1 MNDLGVQDSTAN
13 MINRLTK
20 DMYYGDGKPSM
31 TVRMEK
37 VEQRLEDQKE
47 RMTLM
52 QTVTSSQINAMNKS
66 ASMRI
71 DATDKANRKQIDS
84 LNKAIAE
91 RNESVDESLKEI
103 RKLFWTIVI
112 LLVSLLGG
120 LVVDIMRK
128 PAETPHVAAYVAS

>member
-71 DATDKANRKQIDS
+71 EATDKANRKQIDS
-84 LNKAIAE
+84 LNKTIDE
-91 RNESVDESLKEI
+91 RNESVDESLKEM
-103 RKLFWTIVI
+103 RKMFWTIV
-112 LLVSLLGG
+112 LLLITLFGG
-120 LVVDIMRK
+120 VVVDIMRK